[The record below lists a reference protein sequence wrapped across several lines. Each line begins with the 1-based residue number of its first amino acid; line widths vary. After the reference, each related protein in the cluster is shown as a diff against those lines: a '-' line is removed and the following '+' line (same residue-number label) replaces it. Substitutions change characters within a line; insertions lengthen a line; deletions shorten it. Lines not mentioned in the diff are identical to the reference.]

1 MKEEKNF
8 ENETS
13 TADTQATK
21 VVKDIPSVRLSPE
34 QIEDINADDYSLM
47 LFNATRVQ
55 PLSLSELKRFF
66 VEPSSKKAESVMER
80 FLKLGLIHKTEDGK
94 FFSNFPENYI
104 NYSDYRYDGDL
115 ETKKDAKVFQLMK
128 EFTGQ
133 KEYWKDKTY
142 FSIDA
147 FFTDDQSKEL
157 NEMFKAIKLKAK
169 QFSNENENL
178 GVKGIKFRRLKFY
191 DMFWVFAIFVLTF
204 TMTVIQPSSSA
215 YAKIGGSGND
225 PVGMVYIPG
234 GEQLDSV
241 RSGGSGND
249 PTASIRTLYIE
260 DNQGGG
266 GGHDPESTQIPCEIK
281 LGTKILKGI
290 FNEQSAS
297 CELMYESVNLED

>member
-1 MKEEKNF
+1 
-8 ENETS
+8 
-13 TADTQATK
+13 
-21 VVKDIPSVRLSPE
+21 
-34 QIEDINADDYSLM
+34 
-47 LFNATRVQ
+47 
-55 PLSLSELKRFF
+55 
-66 VEPSSKKAESVMER
+66 MER

-281 LGTKILKGI
+281 LGSKILKGI